1 MTGNIRMGIFA
12 HRIRQ
17 QLGDM
22 QSFMVEVN
30 WRKSG
35 HFLEKLDK

>member
-17 QLGDM
+17 QPEDM

-30 WRKSG
+30 WRRLG
-35 HFLEKLDK
+35 HFS